1 MDDRTFTVA
10 GRRIHIKLEKPFWE
24 CLEDLA
30 DEQDLSLSALVEM
43 IGRKSELDLTI
54 ALRLYVFE
62 DVLQKAG
69 CTLTATPA
77 SCEPSLKYH

>member
-10 GRRIHIKLEKPFWE
+10 GRRIRIALEEQFWE

-30 DEQDLSLSALVEM
+30 IEQDLPLRHLVEI
-43 IGRKSELDLTI
+43 IGELSPLEVASAI
-54 ALRLYVFE
+54 RVYVLH

-69 CTLTATPA
+69 YTLTATPA
-77 SCEPSLKYH
+77 ACERSLKYN

>member
-10 GRRIHIKLEKPFWE
+10 GRPIRIALEEQFWE

-30 DEQDLSLSALVEM
+30 IEQDVTLRTLVEM
-43 IGRKSELDLTI
+43 IGQTSQLNLAS

-69 CTLTATPA
+69 YTLTATPA
-77 SCEPSLKYH
+77 PCEPSLKYH